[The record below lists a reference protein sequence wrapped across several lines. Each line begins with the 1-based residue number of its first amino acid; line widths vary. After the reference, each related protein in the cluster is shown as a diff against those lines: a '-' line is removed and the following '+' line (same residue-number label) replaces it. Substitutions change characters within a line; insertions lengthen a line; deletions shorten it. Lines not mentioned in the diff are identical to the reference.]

1 MTSIHLMKTAAGTVE
16 RWLETVVI
24 TALFLAGGYYL
35 NSGDPFFI
43 HAQFPWIWFGP
54 LLIALRYGMAPG
66 MASVVI
72 IGLSCL
78 ALQYQGVMEGAF
90 PTNFILGGALL
101 TLISGQF
108 STIWHQRL
116 RRSDTLSTHAAERF
130 EQLSRAYF
138 MVRLSHDRLEQNLIS
153 RPVTL
158 RDAMLDLRNLLARH
172 AGHLDKETGGALMS
186 ILIHY
191 CNLESAAIYP
201 VDRHGRL
208 LEEPLTS
215 CGRGAPLAAHDLLL
229 LSAIESGNTA
239 YQSINRLQQNESSA
253 YLVAA
258 PLRTSKGVLLGMLLV
273 TEMPFLA
280 LQRETL
286 QILGVL
292 LAYASD
298 HADSAQE
305 ARSILAL
312 LPDCPIVFAA
322 ELVKMVRLRRD
333 LDINSALVTVCLPP
347 DPRLEEQCIALERQQ
362 RGLDHSWRRDLGWGV
377 QFTTLMPFAGP
388 ASIEGYLARLN
399 DMLQKQ
405 FGKSVGQQG
414 VSVRSSMVA
423 ADEPLNQLVDLLVEK
438 A

>member
-1 MTSIHLMKTAAGTVE
+1 MHLTKAAAGKLE
-16 RWLETVVI
+16 CWLETVVI
-24 TALFLAGGYYL
+24 TALFLAVGFYF
-35 NSGDPFFI
+35 NPGDPFFI
-43 HAQFPWIWFGP
+43 HAQFPWIWFGT
-54 LLIALRYGMAPG
+54 LLIALRYGIAPG
-66 MASVVI
+66 MVSVVI
-72 IGLSCL
+72 ISLSCL
-78 ALQYQGVMEGAF
+78 TLQYRGTIEGDF
-90 PTNFILGGALL
+90 PTNFILGGILL

-116 RRSDTLSTHAAERF
+116 RRSDTLSSHAAERF

-158 RDAMLDLRNLLARH
+158 RDAMLDLRNLLAQH
-172 AGHLDKETGGALMS
+172 AGQLDKETCSALMS

-191 CNLESAAIYP
+191 CSLESAAIYP

-208 LEEPLTS
+208 LNEPIAS
-215 CGRGAPLAAHDLLL
+215 CGKGAPLDAHDLLL

-239 YQSINRLQQNESSA
+239 YQSVNRLQQPESSA

-258 PLRTSKGVLLGMLLV
+258 PLRTSKGELLGMLLV

-305 ARSILAL
+305 ARTILAL
-312 LPDCPIVFAA
+312 LPDCPIIFAA

-333 LDINSALVTVCLPP
+333 LDIHSALVTVSIPP
-347 DPRLEEQCIALERQQ
+347 DVRLEELCIALERQQ
-362 RGLDHSWRRDLGWGV
+362 RGLDHSWRRDLGWSV

-399 DMLQKQ
+399 ELLQKQ
-405 FGKSVGQQG
+405 FGKTIGQEG
-414 VSVRSSMVA
+414 ITVRTAMVA
-423 ADEPLNQLVDLLVEK
+423 ADEPLNQLIDLLVEK